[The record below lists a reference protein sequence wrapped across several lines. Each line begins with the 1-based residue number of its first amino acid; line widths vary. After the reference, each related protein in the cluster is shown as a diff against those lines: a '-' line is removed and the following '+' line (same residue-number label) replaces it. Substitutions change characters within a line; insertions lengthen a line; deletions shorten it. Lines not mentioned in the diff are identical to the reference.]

1 MDKILIIVRGIPGA
15 GKNTFAELLTDAKYI
30 CTADDFHMKDGEYKW
45 TAERTG
51 AAHIWCQ
58 NKCKELMQIK
68 TPRIVVANTSTTKKE
83 LKPYYDLAIG
93 YGYKVFSVIV
103 ENRLNTTNIHNVPE
117 ETIIN
122 MKKRFDISL

>member
-1 MDKILIIVRGIPGA
+1 MDKILIIVRGIPGC
-15 GKNTFAELLTDAKYI
+15 GKSTFAKLLSEHI

-45 TAERTG
+45 TAERVG
-51 AAHIWCQ
+51 LAHTWCQ
-58 NKCKELMQIK
+58 KKCEGFMKEGY
-68 TPRIVVANTSTTKKE
+68 TPVVVANTSTTKKE

-103 ENRLNTTNIHNVPE
+103 ENRLNTVNVHNVPE

>member
-1 MDKILIIVRGIPGA
+1 MDKVLIIVRGIPGC
-15 GKNTFAELLTDAKYI
+15 GKSTFAKLLGTAI
-30 CTADDFHMKDGEYKW
+30 CTTDDFFTDKDGKYTW
-45 TAERTG
+45 VG
-51 AAHIWCQ
+51 AKVGFAHLWCQ
-58 NKCKELMQIK
+58 SKCKKYMTEGIS
-68 TPRIVVANTSTTKKE
+68 PVIVANTATTKKE

-93 YGYKVFSVIV
+93 YGYKVFCVIV